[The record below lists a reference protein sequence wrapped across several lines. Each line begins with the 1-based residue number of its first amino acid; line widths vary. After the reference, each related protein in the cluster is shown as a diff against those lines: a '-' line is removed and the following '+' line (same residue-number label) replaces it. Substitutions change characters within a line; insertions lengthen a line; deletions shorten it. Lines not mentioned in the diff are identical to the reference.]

1 MLWTGGGL
9 EGPPNRDSNEFRDSS
24 LEDGGGG
31 GGGGSMYSDM
41 RPPDESGLEDT
52 ALSTDRGSI
61 EFVLRGGNDGR
72 TGGN

>member
-1 MLWTGGGL
+1 MLWTGDG

-24 LEDGGGG
+24 LEDDEGG

-41 RPPDESGLEDT
+41 RPPEESGLEDT
-52 ALSTDRGSI
+52 ALSTLRGSI
-61 EFVLRGGNDGR
+61 EFFLRGGNDGS